1 MARSYH
7 VEIAQHAASADKKW
21 VDNLLSHFDVPG
33 VLRARQGVARR
44 ISVSG
49 IHHIALIHQLNY
61 ELGISVSAAVPLAI
75 RLLQERESQI
85 SPWLTLHVDS
95 DGMKH
100 AINRRIDEASEVSA
114 PAQRGRPRRQLG

>member
-7 VEIAQHAASADKKW
+7 VEIAQHATHAERKW
-21 VDNLLSHFDVPG
+21 IDNLLSHFDVPG

-49 IHHIALIHQLNY
+49 IYHIALIRQLNH

-75 RLLQERESQI
+75 QLLQNQANQV
-85 SPWLTLHVDS
+85 SPWLTLHVDTA
-95 DGMKH
+95 GMKD
-100 AINRRIDEASEVSA
+100 AIDHRIDEAVEVSA
-114 PAQRGRPRRQLG
+114 PARRGRPRRQLG